1 MPHPLVCKGAGLT
14 LMRTP
19 LRRFY
24 GRGDLHFITFSCYR
38 RRANLG
44 TRRARDRFLR
54 ILDELRCRY
63 RFRLFGYVVMP
74 EHVHLLIS
82 EPERGTPSSVLQ
94 VLKQRVSRALRR
106 KRPKR
111 AAGQLSLRF
120 ISEEPEARAFWQ
132 RRFYDFNVWSTKK
145 VLEKLEYMH
154 ENPVKRK
161 LVMHAK
167 DWPWSSW
174 SHYAKRERGLLV
186 IDALD
191 DGRKP
196 RENPHP

>member
-1 MPHPLVCKGAGLT
+1 
-14 LMRTP
+14 MRTP

-54 ILDELRCRY
+54 ILDELRSRY
-63 RFRLFGYVVMP
+63 GFRLFGYVVMP

-111 AAGQLSLRF
+111 AAGRLSLRF
-120 ISEEPEARAFWQ
+120 ISEEAEARAFWPAEILRLQ
-132 RRFYDFNVWSTKK
+132 RVEHQEGAGETGI
-145 VLEKLEYMH
+145 
-154 ENPVKRK
+154 
-161 LVMHAK
+161 HA
-167 DWPWSSW
+167 
-174 SHYAKRERGLLV
+174 RESGETE
-186 IDALD
+186 IGDASERLAV
-191 DGRKP
+191 
-196 RENPHP
+196 E

>member
-1 MPHPLVCKGAGLT
+1 MPHPLVGKGAGVDFDAHSIAT
-14 LMRTP
+14 L
-19 LRRFY
+19 LRAR
-24 GRGDLHFITFSCYR
+24 DLHFITFSCYR
-38 RRANLG
+38 RHANLG
-44 TRRARDRFLR
+44 TGRARDRFVR
-54 ILDELRCRY
+54 ILDELRSRY
-63 RFRLFGYVVMP
+63 GFRLFGYVVMP
-74 EHVHLLIS
+74 EHVHLFIS
-82 EPERGTPSSVLQ
+82 EPSKGTPSSVLQ
-94 VLKQRVSRALRR
+94 VLKQRVSCALRR
-106 KRPKR
+106 KQAKR
-111 AAGQLSLRF
+111 SAGQLCLRF
-120 ISEEPEARAFWQ
+120 TSDEPEVRAFWQ

-186 IDALD
+186 IDPLEE
-191 DGRKP
+191 GRKP